1 MFKTIM
7 NTMTILKTDL
17 SLFENIAGWDF
28 EENFVTVSSE
38 FGNINIHY
46 VDENS
51 ESNDVVLLMHG
62 NPTWGYLYRNMINPL
77 KESGYRVIVPDLPGF
92 GKSDK
97 FSVRYNYTYEG
108 FVDWMSQFVESL
120 DLKNI
125 TLFCQDWGGLIGL
138 RLAAKYDDRFQKII
152 TANTGLPTGKAPLSD
167 GFAVFREFLQ
177 IKPDLHVAGQVRNG
191 TTKGINDDALAAYNA
206 PFPDDDH
213 KQGVRQF
220 PNLVPST
227 PRTPSAE
234 PNKEAWNILR
244 TWEKPFLCAFS
255 DKDPIFSGVE
265 NSFYK
270 LVPGCKDMPHVTIE
284 NAGHF
289 LQEDQ
294 PEACVNAI
302 LSIKDL

>member
-1 MFKTIM
+1 MS
-7 NTMTILKTDL
+7 ILKTNL
-17 SLFENIAGWDF
+17 TLFENLSDW
-28 EENFVTVSSE
+28 EYKENFTTVTSE
-38 FGNINIHY
+38 FGELDIHF

-51 ESNDVVLLMHG
+51 TSDECVLLLHG
-62 NPTWGYLYRNMINPL
+62 NPTWGYLYRNMIDPL
-77 KESGYRVIVPDLPGF
+77 KDNGYRVVVPDLPGF

-97 FSVRYNYTYEG
+97 FSVRYNYSYEG
-108 FVDWMSQFVESL
+108 FVDWMSQFIENT

-138 RLAAKYDDRFQKII
+138 RLAAKYGDRFEKIVA
-152 TANTGLPTGKAPLSD
+152 ANTGLPTGKAPLSE

-191 TTKGINDDALAAYNA
+191 TTKGIDDNALVAYNA

-220 PNLVPST
+220 PNLVPGT

-234 PNKEAWNILR
+234 PNKEAWKILR
-244 TWEKPFLCAFS
+244 EWEKPFLCAFS

-270 LVPGCKDMPHVTIE
+270 LIPGCKDMPHVTIE

-294 PEACVNAI
+294 PNACVEAI
-302 LSIKDL
+302 LSIKDI

>member
-1 MFKTIM
+1 MS
-7 NTMTILKTDL
+7 ILKTDL
-17 SLFENIAGWDF
+17 TLFENLSDWKYK
-28 EENFVTVSSE
+28 ENFTTVMSE
-38 FGNINIHY
+38 FGELDIHF

-51 ESNDVVLLMHG
+51 TSDECVLLLHG
-62 NPTWGYLYRNMINPL
+62 NPTWGYLYRNMIDPL
-77 KESGYRVIVPDLPGF
+77 IENGYRVVVPDLPGF

-97 FSVRYNYTYEG
+97 FSVRYNYSYEG
-108 FVDWMSQFVESL
+108 FVDWMSQFIENT

-138 RLAAKYDDRFQKII
+138 RLAAKYGDRFEKIVA
-152 TANTGLPTGKAPLSD
+152 ANTGLPTGKAPLSE

-191 TTKGINDDALAAYNA
+191 TTKGIDDNALVAYNA
-206 PFPDDDH
+206 PFPDDEH

-220 PNLVPST
+220 PNLVPGT

-234 PNKEAWNILR
+234 PNKEAWKILR
-244 TWEKPFLCAFS
+244 EWNKPFLCAFS
-255 DKDPIFSGVE
+255 DKDPIFAGVE

-270 LVPGCKDMPHVTIE
+270 LIPGCKDMPHVTIE
-284 NAGHF
+284 DAGHF

-294 PEACVNAI
+294 PKACVDAI
-302 LSIKDL
+302 LSIKDI

>member
-1 MFKTIM
+1 MS
-7 NTMTILKTDL
+7 ILKTDL
-17 SLFENIAGWDF
+17 TLFENLNDWKF
-28 EENFVTVSSE
+28 KENFTTVTSE
-38 FGNINIHY
+38 FGELDIHF

-51 ESNDVVLLMHG
+51 TNDECVLLLHG
-62 NPTWGYLYRNMINPL
+62 NPTWGYLYRNMIDPL
-77 KESGYRVIVPDLPGF
+77 KENGYRVVVPDLPGF

-97 FSVRYNYTYEG
+97 FSVRYNYSYEG
-108 FVDWMSQFVESL
+108 FVDWMSQFIENT

-138 RLAAKYDDRFQKII
+138 RLAAKYGDRFEKIVA
-152 TANTGLPTGKAPLSD
+152 ANTGLPTGKAPLSE

-177 IKPDLHVAGQVRNG
+177 IKPDLHVGGQVRNG
-191 TTKGINDDALAAYNA
+191 TTKGIDENALAAYNA

-220 PNLVPST
+220 PNLVPGT

-234 PNKEAWNILR
+234 PNKEAWKILR
-244 TWEKPFLCAFS
+244 EWKKPFLCAFS

-270 LVPGCKDMPHVTIE
+270 LIPGCKDMPHVTIE
-284 NAGHF
+284 DAGHF

-294 PEACVNAI
+294 PEACVDAI
-302 LSIKDL
+302 LSIKNI

>member
-1 MFKTIM
+1 MSV
-7 NTMTILKTDL
+7 LKTDL
-17 SLFENIAGWDF
+17 TLFENLSDW
-28 EENFVTVSSE
+28 EYKENFTTVTSE
-38 FGNINIHY
+38 FGELDIHF

-51 ESNDVVLLMHG
+51 TSDECVLLLHG
-62 NPTWGYLYRNMINPL
+62 NPTWGYLYRNMIDPL
-77 KESGYRVIVPDLPGF
+77 KENGYRVVVPDLPGF

-97 FSVRYNYTYEG
+97 FSVRYNYSYEG
-108 FVDWMSQFVESL
+108 FVDWMSQFIENT

-138 RLAAKYDDRFQKII
+138 RLAAKYSDRFEKIVA
-152 TANTGLPTGKAPLSD
+152 ANTGLPTGKAPLSE

-191 TTKGINDDALAAYNA
+191 TTKGIDENALAAYNA

-220 PNLVPST
+220 PNLVPGT

-234 PNKEAWNILR
+234 PNKEAWKILR
-244 TWEKPFLCAFS
+244 EWEKPFLCAFS

-270 LVPGCKDMPHVTIE
+270 LIPGCKDMPHVTIE

-294 PEACVNAI
+294 PKACVEAI
-302 LSIKDL
+302 LSIKDI

>member
-1 MFKTIM
+1 MSV
-7 NTMTILKTDL
+7 LKTDL
-17 SLFENIAGWDF
+17 TLFENLSDW
-28 EENFVTVSSE
+28 EYKENFTTVTSE
-38 FGNINIHY
+38 FGELDIHF

-51 ESNDVVLLMHG
+51 TSDECALILHG
-62 NPTWGYLYRNMINPL
+62 NPTWGYLYRNMIDPL
-77 KESGYRVIVPDLPGF
+77 KENGYRVVVPDLPGF

-97 FSVRYNYTYEG
+97 FSVRYNYSYEG
-108 FVDWMSQFVESL
+108 FVDWMSQFIENT

-125 TLFCQDWGGLIGL
+125 TLFCQDWRGLIGL
-138 RLAAKYDDRFQKII
+138 RLAAKYGDRFEKIVA
-152 TANTGLPTGKAPLSD
+152 ANTGLPTGKAPLSE

-177 IKPDLHVAGQVRNG
+177 IKPDLHVGGQVRNG
-191 TTKGINDDALAAYNA
+191 TTKGIDENALAAYNA

-220 PNLVPST
+220 PNLVPGT

-234 PNKEAWNILR
+234 PNKEAWKILR
-244 TWEKPFLCAFS
+244 EWKKPFLCAFS

-270 LVPGCKDMPHVTIE
+270 LIPGCKDMPHVTIE

-294 PEACVNAI
+294 PEACVDAI
-302 LSIKDL
+302 LSIKNI

>member
-1 MFKTIM
+1 MS
-7 NTMTILKTDL
+7 ILKTDL
-17 SLFENIAGWDF
+17 TLFENLSDWKF
-28 EENFVTVSSE
+28 KENFTTVTSE
-38 FGNINIHY
+38 FGELDIHF

-51 ESNDVVLLMHG
+51 TSDECVLLLHG
-62 NPTWGYLYRNMINPL
+62 NPTWGYLYRNMIDPL
-77 KESGYRVIVPDLPGF
+77 KENGYRVVVPDLPGF

-97 FSVRYNYTYEG
+97 FSVRYNYSYEG
-108 FVDWMSQFVESL
+108 FVDWMSQFIENT

-138 RLAAKYDDRFQKII
+138 RLAAKYGDRFEKIVA
-152 TANTGLPTGKAPLSD
+152 ANTGLPTGKAPLSE

-177 IKPDLHVAGQVRNG
+177 IKPDLHVGGQVRNG
-191 TTKGINDDALAAYNA
+191 TTKGIDENALAAYNA

-220 PNLVPST
+220 PNLVPGT

-234 PNKEAWNILR
+234 PNKEAWKILR
-244 TWEKPFLCAFS
+244 EWKKPFLCAFS

-270 LVPGCKDMPHVTIE
+270 LIPGCKDMPHVTIE

-294 PEACVNAI
+294 PEACVDAI
-302 LSIKDL
+302 LSIKDI

>member
-1 MFKTIM
+1 MSV
-7 NTMTILKTDL
+7 LKTDL
-17 SLFENIAGWDF
+17 TLFENLSDW
-28 EENFVTVSSE
+28 EYKENFTTVTSE
-38 FGNINIHY
+38 FGELDIHF

-51 ESNDVVLLMHG
+51 TSDECVLLLHG
-62 NPTWGYLYRNMINPL
+62 NPTWGYLYRNMIDPL
-77 KESGYRVIVPDLPGF
+77 KDNGYRVVVPDLPGF

-97 FSVRYNYTYEG
+97 FSVRYNYSYEG
-108 FVDWMSQFVESL
+108 FVDWMSQFIENT

-138 RLAAKYDDRFQKII
+138 RLAAKYGDRFEKIVA
-152 TANTGLPTGKAPLSD
+152 ANTGLPTGKAPLSE

-177 IKPDLHVAGQVRNG
+177 IKPDLHVGGQVRNG
-191 TTKGINDDALAAYNA
+191 TTKGIDENALAAYNA

-220 PNLVPST
+220 PNLVPGT

-234 PNKEAWNILR
+234 PNKEAWKILR
-244 TWEKPFLCAFS
+244 EWKKPFLCAFS

-270 LVPGCKDMPHVTIE
+270 LIPGCKDMPHVTIQ

-294 PEACVNAI
+294 PNACVEAI
-302 LSIKDL
+302 LSIKDI

>member
-1 MFKTIM
+1 MS
-7 NTMTILKTDL
+7 ILKTDL
-17 SLFENIAGWDF
+17 TLFENLSDWKYK
-28 EENFVTVSSE
+28 ENFTTVMSE
-38 FGNINIHY
+38 FGELDIHF

-51 ESNDVVLLMHG
+51 TSDECVLLLHG
-62 NPTWGYLYRNMINPL
+62 NPTWGYLYRNMIDPL
-77 KESGYRVIVPDLPGF
+77 KENGYRVVVPDLPGF

-97 FSVRYNYTYEG
+97 FSVRYNYSYEG
-108 FVDWMSQFVESL
+108 FVDWMSQFIENT

-138 RLAAKYDDRFQKII
+138 RLAAKYGDRFEKIVA
-152 TANTGLPTGKAPLSD
+152 ANTGLPTGKAPLSE

-177 IKPDLHVAGQVRNG
+177 IKPDLHVGGQVRNG
-191 TTKGINDDALAAYNA
+191 TTKGIDENALAAYNA

-220 PNLVPST
+220 PNLVPGT

-234 PNKEAWNILR
+234 PNKEAWKILR
-244 TWEKPFLCAFS
+244 EWKKPFLCAFS

-270 LVPGCKDMPHVTIE
+270 LIPGCKDMPHVTIE

-294 PEACVNAI
+294 PEACVDAI
-302 LSIKDL
+302 LSIKDI

>member
-1 MFKTIM
+1 MS
-7 NTMTILKTDL
+7 ILKTDL
-17 SLFENIAGWDF
+17 TLFENLSDWKF
-28 EENFVTVSSE
+28 KENFTTVTSE
-38 FGNINIHY
+38 FGELNIHF

-51 ESNDVVLLMHG
+51 TSDECVLLLHG
-62 NPTWGYLYRNMINPL
+62 NPTWGYLYRNMIDPL
-77 KESGYRVIVPDLPGF
+77 KENGYRVVVPDLPGF

-97 FSVRYNYTYEG
+97 FSVRYNYSYEG
-108 FVDWMSQFVESL
+108 FVDWMSQFIENTG
-120 DLKNI
+120 LKNI

-138 RLAAKYDDRFQKII
+138 RLAAKYGDRFEKIVA
-152 TANTGLPTGKAPLSD
+152 ANTGLPTGKAPLSE

-177 IKPDLHVAGQVRNG
+177 IKPDLHVGGQVRNG
-191 TTKGINDDALAAYNA
+191 TTKGIDENALAAYNA

-220 PNLVPST
+220 PNLVPGT

-234 PNKEAWNILR
+234 PNKEAWKILR
-244 TWEKPFLCAFS
+244 EWKKPFLCAFS

-270 LVPGCKDMPHVTIE
+270 LIPGCKDMPHVTIE

-294 PEACVNAI
+294 PNACVEAI
-302 LSIKDL
+302 LSIKDI

>member
-1 MFKTIM
+1 MS
-7 NTMTILKTDL
+7 ILKTDL
-17 SLFENIAGWDF
+17 TLFENLSDWKYK
-28 EENFVTVSSE
+28 ENFTTVTSE
-38 FGNINIHY
+38 FGELDIHF

-51 ESNDVVLLMHG
+51 TSDECVLLLHG
-62 NPTWGYLYRNMINPL
+62 NPTWGYLYRNMIDPL
-77 KESGYRVIVPDLPGF
+77 KENGYRVVVPDLPGF

-97 FSVRYNYTYEG
+97 FSVRYNYSYEG
-108 FVDWMSQFVESL
+108 FVDWMSQFIENT

-138 RLAAKYDDRFQKII
+138 RLAAKYGDRFEKIVA
-152 TANTGLPTGKAPLSD
+152 ANTGLPTGKAPLSE

-177 IKPDLHVAGQVRNG
+177 IKPDLHVGGQVRNG
-191 TTKGINDDALAAYNA
+191 TTKGIDENALAAYNA

-220 PNLVPST
+220 PNLVPGT

-234 PNKEAWNILR
+234 PNKEAWKILR
-244 TWEKPFLCAFS
+244 EWKKPFLCAFS

-270 LVPGCKDMPHVTIE
+270 LIPGCKDMPHVTIE
-284 NAGHF
+284 DAGHF

-294 PEACVNAI
+294 PEACVDAI
-302 LSIKDL
+302 LSIKNI

>member
-1 MFKTIM
+1 MS
-7 NTMTILKTDL
+7 ILKTDL
-17 SLFENIAGWDF
+17 TLFENLSDWKF
-28 EENFVTVSSE
+28 KENFTTVTSE
-38 FGNINIHY
+38 FGELDIHF

-51 ESNDVVLLMHG
+51 TNDECVLLLHG
-62 NPTWGYLYRNMINPL
+62 NPTWGYLYRNMIDPL
-77 KESGYRVIVPDLPGF
+77 KDNGYRVVVPDLPGF

-97 FSVRYNYTYEG
+97 FSVRYNYSYEG
-108 FVDWMSQFVESL
+108 FVDWMSQFIENT

-138 RLAAKYDDRFQKII
+138 RLAAKYGDRFEKIVA
-152 TANTGLPTGKAPLSD
+152 ANTGLPTGKAPLSE

-177 IKPDLHVAGQVRNG
+177 IKPDLHVGGQVRNG
-191 TTKGINDDALAAYNA
+191 TTKGIDENALAAYNA

-220 PNLVPST
+220 PNLVPGT

-234 PNKEAWNILR
+234 PNKEAWKILR
-244 TWEKPFLCAFS
+244 EWKKPFLCAFS

-270 LVPGCKDMPHVTIE
+270 LIPGCKDMPHVTIE
-284 NAGHF
+284 DAGHF

-294 PEACVNAI
+294 PEACVDAI
-302 LSIKDL
+302 LSIKNI

>member
-1 MFKTIM
+1 MS
-7 NTMTILKTDL
+7 ILKTDL
-17 SLFENIAGWDF
+17 TLFENLSDWKF
-28 EENFVTVSSE
+28 KENFTTVTSE
-38 FGNINIHY
+38 FGELDIHF

-51 ESNDVVLLMHG
+51 TNDECVLLLHG
-62 NPTWGYLYRNMINPL
+62 NPTWGYLYRNMIDPL
-77 KESGYRVIVPDLPGF
+77 KDNGYRVVVPDLPGF

-97 FSVRYNYTYEG
+97 FSVRYNYSYEG
-108 FVDWMSQFVESL
+108 FVDWMSQFIENT

-138 RLAAKYDDRFQKII
+138 RLAAKYGDRFEKIVA
-152 TANTGLPTGKAPLSD
+152 ANTGLPTGKAPLSE

-191 TTKGINDDALAAYNA
+191 TTKGIDENALAAYNA

-220 PNLVPST
+220 PNLVPGT

-234 PNKEAWNILR
+234 PNKEAWKILR
-244 TWEKPFLCAFS
+244 EWEKPFLCAFS
-255 DKDPIFSGVE
+255 DQDPIFSGAE

-270 LVPGCKDMPHVTIE
+270 LIPGCKDMPHVTIE

-294 PEACVNAI
+294 PNACVEAI
-302 LSIKDL
+302 LSIKDI

>member
-1 MFKTIM
+1 MS
-7 NTMTILKTDL
+7 ILKTDL
-17 SLFENIAGWDF
+17 TLFENLSDWKYK
-28 EENFVTVSSE
+28 ENFTTVTSE
-38 FGNINIHY
+38 FGELDIHF

-51 ESNDVVLLMHG
+51 TSDECVLLLHG
-62 NPTWGYLYRNMINPL
+62 NPTWGYLYRNMIDPL
-77 KESGYRVIVPDLPGF
+77 KENGYRVVVPDLPGF

-97 FSVRYNYTYEG
+97 FSVRYNYSYEG
-108 FVDWMSQFVESL
+108 FVDWMSQFIENT

-138 RLAAKYDDRFQKII
+138 RLAAKYGERFEKIVA
-152 TANTGLPTGKAPLSD
+152 ANTGLPTGKAPLSE

-191 TTKGINDDALAAYNA
+191 TTKGIDENALAAYNA

-220 PNLVPST
+220 PNLVPGT

-234 PNKEAWNILR
+234 PNKEAWKILR
-244 TWEKPFLCAFS
+244 EWKKPFLCAFS

-270 LVPGCKDMPHVTIE
+270 LIPGCKDMPHVTIE

-294 PEACVNAI
+294 PNACVEAI
-302 LSIKDL
+302 LSIKDI

>member
-1 MFKTIM
+1 MSV
-7 NTMTILKTDL
+7 LKTDL
-17 SLFENIAGWDF
+17 TLFENLSDW
-28 EENFVTVSSE
+28 EYKENFTTVTSE
-38 FGNINIHY
+38 FGELDIHF

-51 ESNDVVLLMHG
+51 TSDECVLLLHG
-62 NPTWGYLYRNMINPL
+62 NPTWGYLYRNMIDPL
-77 KESGYRVIVPDLPGF
+77 KENGYRVVVPDLPGF

-97 FSVRYNYTYEG
+97 FSVRYNYSYEG
-108 FVDWMSQFVESL
+108 FVDWMSQFIENT

-138 RLAAKYDDRFQKII
+138 RLAAKYDDRFEKIVA
-152 TANTGLPTGKAPLSD
+152 ANTGLPTGKAPLSE

-177 IKPDLHVAGQVRNG
+177 IKSDLHVAGQVRNG
-191 TTKGINDDALAAYNA
+191 TTKGINENALAAYNA

-220 PNLVPST
+220 PNLVPGT

-234 PNKEAWNILR
+234 PNKEAWKILR
-244 TWEKPFLCAFS
+244 EWKKPFLCAFS

-265 NSFYK
+265 NSFYR
-270 LVPGCKDMPHVTIE
+270 LIPGCKDMPHVTIE

-294 PEACVNAI
+294 PEACVDAI
-302 LSIKDL
+302 LSIKDI

>member
-1 MFKTIM
+1 MS
-7 NTMTILKTDL
+7 ILKTDL
-17 SLFENIAGWDF
+17 TLFENLSDWKF
-28 EENFVTVSSE
+28 KENFTTVTSE
-38 FGNINIHY
+38 FGELDIHF

-51 ESNDVVLLMHG
+51 TNDECVLLLHG
-62 NPTWGYLYRNMINPL
+62 NPTWGYLYRNMIDPL
-77 KESGYRVIVPDLPGF
+77 KENGYRVVVPDLPGF

-97 FSVRYNYTYEG
+97 FSVRYNYSYEG
-108 FVDWMSQFVESL
+108 FVDWMSQFIENT

-138 RLAAKYDDRFQKII
+138 RLAAKYGDRFEKIVA
-152 TANTGLPTGKAPLSD
+152 ANTGLPTGKAPLSE

-177 IKPDLHVAGQVRNG
+177 IKPDLHVGGQVRNG
-191 TTKGINDDALAAYNA
+191 TTKGINENALAAYNA

-220 PNLVPST
+220 PNLVPGT

-234 PNKEAWNILR
+234 PNKEAWKILR
-244 TWEKPFLCAFS
+244 EWKKPFLCAFS

-270 LVPGCKDMPHVTIE
+270 LIPGCKDMPHVTIE

-294 PEACVNAI
+294 PEACVDAI
-302 LSIKDL
+302 LSIKNI

>member
-1 MFKTIM
+1 MS
-7 NTMTILKTDL
+7 ILKTDL
-17 SLFENIAGWDF
+17 TLFENLSDWKF
-28 EENFVTVSSE
+28 KENFTTVTSE
-38 FGNINIHY
+38 FGELDIHF

-51 ESNDVVLLMHG
+51 TNDECVLLLHG
-62 NPTWGYLYRNMINPL
+62 NPTWGYLYRNMIDPL
-77 KESGYRVIVPDLPGF
+77 KDNGYRVVVPDLPGF

-97 FSVRYNYTYEG
+97 FSVRYNYSYEG
-108 FVDWMSQFVESL
+108 FVDWMSQFIENT

-138 RLAAKYDDRFQKII
+138 RLAAKYGDRFEKIVA
-152 TANTGLPTGKAPLSD
+152 ANTGLPTGKAPLSE

-191 TTKGINDDALAAYNA
+191 TTKGIDENALAAYNA

-220 PNLVPST
+220 PNLVPGT

-234 PNKEAWNILR
+234 PNKEAWKILR
-244 TWEKPFLCAFS
+244 EWEKPFLCAFS

-270 LVPGCKDMPHVTIE
+270 LIPGCKDMPHVTIE

-294 PEACVNAI
+294 PNACVEAI
-302 LSIKDL
+302 LSIKDI

>member
-1 MFKTIM
+1 
-7 NTMTILKTDL
+7 
-17 SLFENIAGWDF
+17 
-28 EENFVTVSSE
+28 
-38 FGNINIHY
+38 
-46 VDENS
+46 
-51 ESNDVVLLMHG
+51 MHG

-77 KESGYRVIVPDLPGF
+77 KDSGYRVIVPDLPGF

-108 FVDWMSQFVESL
+108 FVDWMSEFIESL

-138 RLAAKYDDRFQKII
+138 RLAAKYNDRFEKII
-152 TANTGLPTGKAPLSD
+152 AANTGLPTGKAPLSD

-191 TTKGINDDALAAYNA
+191 TTKGIDENALAAYNA
-206 PFPDDDH
+206 PFPSDDH

-220 PNLVPST
+220 PNLVPGT
-227 PRTPSAE
+227 LRTPSAE
-234 PNKEAWNILR
+234 PNKEAWKILR
-244 TWEKPFLCAFS
+244 EWNKPFLCAFS
-255 DKDPIFSGVE
+255 DKDPIFAGVE

-270 LVPGCKDMPHVTIE
+270 LVPGCEGMPHITIE
-284 NAGHF
+284 DAGHF

-294 PEACVNAI
+294 PDACVEAI
-302 LSIKDL
+302 LSIKDI

>member
-1 MFKTIM
+1 MS
-7 NTMTILKTDL
+7 ILKTDL
-17 SLFENIAGWDF
+17 TLFENLSDWKYK
-28 EENFVTVSSE
+28 ENFTTVTSE
-38 FGNINIHY
+38 FGELDIHF

-51 ESNDVVLLMHG
+51 TSDECVLLLHG
-62 NPTWGYLYRNMINPL
+62 NPTWGYLYRNMIDPL
-77 KESGYRVIVPDLPGF
+77 KENGYRVVVPDLPGF

-97 FSVRYNYTYEG
+97 FSVRYNYSYEG
-108 FVDWMSQFVESL
+108 FVDWMSQFIENT

-138 RLAAKYDDRFQKII
+138 RLAAKYSDRFEKIVA
-152 TANTGLPTGKAPLSD
+152 ANTGLPTGKAPLSE

-191 TTKGINDDALAAYNA
+191 TTKGIDENALAAYNA

-220 PNLVPST
+220 PNLVPGT

-234 PNKEAWNILR
+234 PNKEAWKILR
-244 TWEKPFLCAFS
+244 EWEKPFLCAFS

-270 LVPGCKDMPHVTIE
+270 LIPGCKDMPHVTIE

-294 PEACVNAI
+294 PNACVEAI
-302 LSIKDL
+302 LSIKDI

>member
-1 MFKTIM
+1 MS
-7 NTMTILKTDL
+7 ILKTDL
-17 SLFENIAGWDF
+17 TLFENLSDWKYK
-28 EENFVTVSSE
+28 ENFTTVTSE
-38 FGNINIHY
+38 FGELDIHF

-51 ESNDVVLLMHG
+51 TSDECVLLLHG
-62 NPTWGYLYRNMINPL
+62 NPTWGYLYRNMIDPL
-77 KESGYRVIVPDLPGF
+77 KENGYRVVVPDLPGF

-97 FSVRYNYTYEG
+97 FSVRYNYSYEG
-108 FVDWMSQFVESL
+108 FVDWMSQFIENT

-138 RLAAKYDDRFQKII
+138 RLAAKYSDRFEKIVA
-152 TANTGLPTGKAPLSD
+152 ANTGLPTGKAPLSE

-191 TTKGINDDALAAYNA
+191 TTKGIDENALAAYNA

-220 PNLVPST
+220 PNLVPGT

-234 PNKEAWNILR
+234 PNKEAWKILR
-244 TWEKPFLCAFS
+244 EWKKPFLCAFS

-270 LVPGCKDMPHVTIE
+270 LIPGCKDMPHVTIE
-284 NAGHF
+284 DAGHF

-294 PEACVNAI
+294 PEACVDAI
-302 LSIKDL
+302 LSIQDI

>member
-1 MFKTIM
+1 MS
-7 NTMTILKTDL
+7 ILKTNL
-17 SLFENIAGWDF
+17 TLFENLSDWKYK
-28 EENFVTVSSE
+28 ENFTTVTSE
-38 FGNINIHY
+38 FGELDIHF

-51 ESNDVVLLMHG
+51 TSDECVLLLHG
-62 NPTWGYLYRNMINPL
+62 NPTWGYLYRNMIDPL
-77 KESGYRVIVPDLPGF
+77 KENGYRVVVPDLPGF

-97 FSVRYNYTYEG
+97 FSVRYNYSYEG
-108 FVDWMSQFVESL
+108 FVDWMSQFIENT

-138 RLAAKYDDRFQKII
+138 RLAAKYSDRFEKIVA
-152 TANTGLPTGKAPLSD
+152 ANTGLPTGKAPLSE

-191 TTKGINDDALAAYNA
+191 TTKGIDENALAAYNA

-220 PNLVPST
+220 PNLVPGT

-234 PNKEAWNILR
+234 PNKEAWKILR
-244 TWEKPFLCAFS
+244 EWEKPFLCAFS

-270 LVPGCKDMPHVTIE
+270 LIPGCKDMPHVTIE

-294 PEACVNAI
+294 PNACVEAI
-302 LSIKDL
+302 LSIKDI

>member
-1 MFKTIM
+1 MSV
-7 NTMTILKTDL
+7 LKTDL
-17 SLFENIAGWDF
+17 TLFENLSDWKYK
-28 EENFVTVSSE
+28 ENFTTVTSE
-38 FGNINIHY
+38 FGELDIHF

-51 ESNDVVLLMHG
+51 TSDECVLLLHG
-62 NPTWGYLYRNMINPL
+62 NPTWGYLYRNMIDPL
-77 KESGYRVIVPDLPGF
+77 KENGYRVVVPDLPGF

-97 FSVRYNYTYEG
+97 FSVRYNYSYEG
-108 FVDWMSQFVESL
+108 FVDWMSQFIENT

-138 RLAAKYDDRFQKII
+138 RLAAKYGDRFEKIVA
-152 TANTGLPTGKAPLSD
+152 ANTGLPTGKAPLSE

-177 IKPDLHVAGQVRNG
+177 IKSDLHVAGQVRNG
-191 TTKGINDDALAAYNA
+191 TTKGINENALAAYNA

-220 PNLVPST
+220 PNLVPGT

-234 PNKEAWNILR
+234 PNKEAWKILR
-244 TWEKPFLCAFS
+244 EWKKPFLCAFS

-270 LVPGCKDMPHVTIE
+270 LIPGCKDMPHVTIE

-294 PEACVNAI
+294 PEACVDAI
-302 LSIKDL
+302 LSIKDI

>member
-1 MFKTIM
+1 MS
-7 NTMTILKTDL
+7 ILKTDL
-17 SLFENIAGWDF
+17 TLFENLNDWKF
-28 EENFVTVSSE
+28 KENFTTVTSE
-38 FGNINIHY
+38 FGELDIHF

-51 ESNDVVLLMHG
+51 TNDECVLLLHG
-62 NPTWGYLYRNMINPL
+62 NPTWGYLYRNMIDPL
-77 KESGYRVIVPDLPGF
+77 KDNGYRVVVPDLPGF

-97 FSVRYNYTYEG
+97 FSVRYNYSYEG
-108 FVDWMSQFVESL
+108 FVDWMSQFIENT

-138 RLAAKYDDRFQKII
+138 RLAAKYGDRFEKIVA
-152 TANTGLPTGKAPLSD
+152 ANTGLPTGKAPLSE

-191 TTKGINDDALAAYNA
+191 TTKGIDENALAAYNA
-206 PFPDDDH
+206 PFPDEDH

-220 PNLVPST
+220 PNLVPGT

-234 PNKEAWNILR
+234 PNKEAWKILR
-244 TWEKPFLCAFS
+244 EWEKPFLCAFS

-270 LVPGCKDMPHVTIE
+270 LIPGCKDMPHVTIE

-294 PEACVNAI
+294 PNACVEAI
-302 LSIKDL
+302 LSIKDI

>member
-1 MFKTIM
+1 MS
-7 NTMTILKTDL
+7 ILKTDFT
-17 SLFENIAGWDF
+17 LFENLSDWKF
-28 EENFVTVSSE
+28 KENFTTITSD
-38 FGNINIHY
+38 FGELDIHF

-51 ESNDVVLLMHG
+51 TSDNCVLLLHG
-62 NPTWGYLYRNMINPL
+62 NPTWGYLYRNMIDPL
-77 KESGYRVIVPDLPGF
+77 KENGYRVVVPDLPGF

-97 FSVRYNYTYEG
+97 FSVRYNYSYEG
-108 FVDWMSQFVESL
+108 FVDWMSQFIENT

-138 RLAAKYDDRFQKII
+138 RLAAKYGDRFEKIV
-152 TANTGLPTGKAPLSD
+152 ASNTGLPTGKAPLSE

-191 TTKGINDDALAAYNA
+191 TTKGIDDNALAAYNA
-206 PFPDDDH
+206 PFPDEDH

-220 PNLVPST
+220 PNLVPGT

-234 PNKEAWNILR
+234 PNREAWKILSQ
-244 TWEKPFLCAFS
+244 WNKPFLCAFS
-255 DKDPIFSGVE
+255 DKDPIFFGVE

-270 LVPGCKDMPHVTIE
+270 LVPGCKGMPHVTIKD
-284 NAGHF
+284 AGHF

-294 PEACVNAI
+294 PDACVEAI
-302 LSIKDL
+302 LSIKDI

>member
-1 MFKTIM
+1 MS
-7 NTMTILKTDL
+7 ILKTDL
-17 SLFENIAGWDF
+17 TLFENLSDWKYK
-28 EENFVTVSSE
+28 ENFTTVMSE
-38 FGNINIHY
+38 FGELDIHF

-51 ESNDVVLLMHG
+51 TSDECALLLHG
-62 NPTWGYLYRNMINPL
+62 NPTWGYLYRNMIDPL
-77 KESGYRVIVPDLPGF
+77 KENGYRVVVPDLPGF

-97 FSVRYNYTYEG
+97 FSVRYNYSYEG
-108 FVDWMSQFVESL
+108 FVDWMSQFIENT

-138 RLAAKYDDRFQKII
+138 RLAAKYGDRFEKIVA
-152 TANTGLPTGKAPLSD
+152 ANTGLPTGKAPLSE

-191 TTKGINDDALAAYNA
+191 TTKGIDDNALVAYNA
-206 PFPDDDH
+206 PFPDDEH

-220 PNLVPST
+220 PNLVPGT

-234 PNKEAWNILR
+234 PNKEAWKILR
-244 TWEKPFLCAFS
+244 EWKKPFLCAFS

-270 LVPGCKDMPHVTIE
+270 LIPGCKDMPHVTIE
-284 NAGHF
+284 DAGHF

-294 PEACVNAI
+294 PKACVDAI
-302 LSIKDL
+302 LSIIDI

>member
-1 MFKTIM
+1 MSV
-7 NTMTILKTDL
+7 LKTDL
-17 SLFENIAGWDF
+17 TLFENLSEW
-28 EENFVTVSSE
+28 EYKENFTTVTSE
-38 FGNINIHY
+38 FGELDIHF

-51 ESNDVVLLMHG
+51 TSDECVLLLHG
-62 NPTWGYLYRNMINPL
+62 NPTWGYLYRNMIDPL
-77 KESGYRVIVPDLPGF
+77 KENGYRVVVPDLPGF

-97 FSVRYNYTYEG
+97 FSVRYNYSYEG
-108 FVDWMSQFVESL
+108 FVDWMSQFIENT

-138 RLAAKYDDRFQKII
+138 RLAAKYGDRFEKIVA
-152 TANTGLPTGKAPLSD
+152 ANTGLPTGKAPLSE

-177 IKPDLHVAGQVRNG
+177 IKPDLHVGGQVRNG
-191 TTKGINDDALAAYNA
+191 TTKGIDENALAAYNA

-220 PNLVPST
+220 PNLVPGT

-234 PNKEAWNILR
+234 PNKEAWKILR
-244 TWEKPFLCAFS
+244 EWKKPFLCAFS

-270 LVPGCKDMPHVTIE
+270 LIPGCKDMPHVTIQ

-294 PEACVNAI
+294 PNACVEAI
-302 LSIKDL
+302 LSIKDI

>member
-1 MFKTIM
+1 MS
-7 NTMTILKTDL
+7 ILKTDL
-17 SLFENIAGWDF
+17 TLFENISDWKYK
-28 EENFVTVSSE
+28 ENFTTVMSE
-38 FGNINIHY
+38 FGKLDIHF

-51 ESNDVVLLMHG
+51 TSDECVLLLHG
-62 NPTWGYLYRNMINPL
+62 NPTWGYLYRNMIDPL
-77 KESGYRVIVPDLPGF
+77 KENGYRVVVPDLPGF

-97 FSVRYNYTYEG
+97 FSVRYNYSYEG
-108 FVDWMSQFVESL
+108 FVDWMSQFIENT

-138 RLAAKYDDRFQKII
+138 RLAAKYGERFEKIVA
-152 TANTGLPTGKAPLSD
+152 ANTGLPTGKAPLSE

-191 TTKGINDDALAAYNA
+191 TTKGLDDNALVAYNA

-220 PNLVPST
+220 PNLVPGT

-234 PNKEAWNILR
+234 PNKEAWKILR
-244 TWEKPFLCAFS
+244 EWNKPFLCAFS

-270 LVPGCKDMPHVTIE
+270 LIPGCKDMPHVTIE
-284 NAGHF
+284 DAGHF

-294 PEACVNAI
+294 PKACVDAI
-302 LSIKDL
+302 LSIKDI

>member
-1 MFKTIM
+1 MS
-7 NTMTILKTDL
+7 ILKTDL
-17 SLFENIAGWDF
+17 TLFENLSDWKF
-28 EENFVTVSSE
+28 KENFTTVTSE
-38 FGNINIHY
+38 FGELDIHF

-51 ESNDVVLLMHG
+51 TSDECVLLLHG
-62 NPTWGYLYRNMINPL
+62 NPTWGYLYRNMIDPL
-77 KESGYRVIVPDLPGF
+77 KENGYRVVVPDLPGF

-97 FSVRYNYTYEG
+97 FSVRYNYSYEG
-108 FVDWMSQFVESL
+108 FVDWMSQFIENT

-138 RLAAKYDDRFQKII
+138 RLAAKYGDRFEKIVA
-152 TANTGLPTGKAPLSD
+152 ANTGLPTGKAPLSE

-177 IKPDLHVAGQVRNG
+177 IKPELHVGGQVRNG
-191 TTKGINDDALAAYNA
+191 TTKGIDENALAAYNA

-220 PNLVPST
+220 PNLVPGT

-234 PNKEAWNILR
+234 PNKEAWKILR
-244 TWEKPFLCAFS
+244 EWKKPFLCAFS

-270 LVPGCKDMPHVTIE
+270 LIPGCKDMPHVTIE

-294 PEACVNAI
+294 PNACVEAI
-302 LSIKDL
+302 LSIKDI

>member
-1 MFKTIM
+1 MS
-7 NTMTILKTDL
+7 ILKTNL
-17 SLFENIAGWDF
+17 TLFENLSDWKYK
-28 EENFVTVSSE
+28 ENFTTVMSE
-38 FGNINIHY
+38 FGELDIHF

-51 ESNDVVLLMHG
+51 TSDECVLLLHG
-62 NPTWGYLYRNMINPL
+62 NPTWGYLYRNMIDPL
-77 KESGYRVIVPDLPGF
+77 KENGYRVVVPDLPGF

-97 FSVRYNYTYEG
+97 FSVRYNYSYEG
-108 FVDWMSQFVESL
+108 FVDWMSQFIENT

-138 RLAAKYDDRFQKII
+138 RLAAKYSDRFEKIVA
-152 TANTGLPTGKAPLSD
+152 ANTGLPTGKAPLSE

-177 IKPDLHVAGQVRNG
+177 IKPDLHVGGQVRNG
-191 TTKGINDDALAAYNA
+191 TTKGIDENALAAYNA

-220 PNLVPST
+220 PNLVPGT

-234 PNKEAWNILR
+234 PNKEAWKILR
-244 TWEKPFLCAFS
+244 EWKKPFLCAFS

-270 LVPGCKDMPHVTIE
+270 LIPGCKDMPHVTIE
-284 NAGHF
+284 DAGHF

-294 PEACVNAI
+294 PEACVDAI
-302 LSIKDL
+302 LSIKDI

>member
-1 MFKTIM
+1 MS
-7 NTMTILKTDL
+7 ILKTDL
-17 SLFENIAGWDF
+17 TLFENLSDWKYK
-28 EENFVTVSSE
+28 ENFTTVISE
-38 FGNINIHY
+38 FGELDIHF

-51 ESNDVVLLMHG
+51 TSDECVLLLHG
-62 NPTWGYLYRNMINPL
+62 NPTWGYLYRNMIDPL
-77 KESGYRVIVPDLPGF
+77 KENGYRVVVPDLPGF

-97 FSVRYNYTYEG
+97 FSVRYNYSYEG
-108 FVDWMSQFVESL
+108 FVDWMSQFIENT

-138 RLAAKYDDRFQKII
+138 RLAAKYGDRFEKIVA
-152 TANTGLPTGKAPLSD
+152 ANTGLPTGKAPLSE

-177 IKPDLHVAGQVRNG
+177 IKPDLHVGGQVRNG
-191 TTKGINDDALAAYNA
+191 TTKGIDENALAAYNA

-220 PNLVPST
+220 PNLVPGT

-234 PNKEAWNILR
+234 PNKEAWKILR
-244 TWEKPFLCAFS
+244 EWKKPFLCAFS

-270 LVPGCKDMPHVTIE
+270 LIPGCKDMPHVTIQ

-294 PEACVNAI
+294 PNACVEAI
-302 LSIKDL
+302 LSIKDI

>member
-1 MFKTIM
+1 MS
-7 NTMTILKTDL
+7 ILKTDL
-17 SLFENIAGWDF
+17 TLFENLSDW
-28 EENFVTVSSE
+28 EYKENFTTVTSE
-38 FGNINIHY
+38 FGELDIHF

-51 ESNDVVLLMHG
+51 TSDECVLLLHG
-62 NPTWGYLYRNMINPL
+62 NPTWGYLYRNMIDPL
-77 KESGYRVIVPDLPGF
+77 KENGYRVVVPDLPGF

-97 FSVRYNYTYEG
+97 FSVRYNYSYEG
-108 FVDWMSQFVESL
+108 FVDWMSQFIENT

-138 RLAAKYDDRFQKII
+138 RLAAKYDDRFEKIVA
-152 TANTGLPTGKAPLSD
+152 ANTGLPTGKAPLSE

-177 IKPDLHVAGQVRNG
+177 IKSDLHVAGQVRNG
-191 TTKGINDDALAAYNA
+191 TTKGINENALAAYNA

-220 PNLVPST
+220 PNLVPGT

-234 PNKEAWNILR
+234 PNKEAWKILR
-244 TWEKPFLCAFS
+244 EWKKPFLCAFS

-270 LVPGCKDMPHVTIE
+270 LIPGCKDMPHVTIE
-284 NAGHF
+284 DAGHF

-294 PEACVNAI
+294 PEACVDAI
-302 LSIKDL
+302 LSIKNI

>member
-1 MFKTIM
+1 MS
-7 NTMTILKTDL
+7 ILKTDL
-17 SLFENIAGWDF
+17 TLFENLSDWKF
-28 EENFVTVSSE
+28 KENFTTVTSE
-38 FGNINIHY
+38 FGELDIHF

-51 ESNDVVLLMHG
+51 TNDECVLLLHG
-62 NPTWGYLYRNMINPL
+62 NPTWGYLYRNMIDPL
-77 KESGYRVIVPDLPGF
+77 KDNGYRVVVPDLPGF

-97 FSVRYNYTYEG
+97 FSVRYNYSYEG
-108 FVDWMSQFVESL
+108 FVDWMSQFIENT

-138 RLAAKYDDRFQKII
+138 RLAAKYDDRFEKIVA
-152 TANTGLPTGKAPLSD
+152 ANTGLPTGKAPLSE

-177 IKPDLHVAGQVRNG
+177 IKSDLHVAGQVRNG
-191 TTKGINDDALAAYNA
+191 TTKGTNENALAAYNA

-220 PNLVPST
+220 PNLVPGT

-234 PNKEAWNILR
+234 PNKEAWKILR
-244 TWEKPFLCAFS
+244 EWKKPFLCAFS

-270 LVPGCKDMPHVTIE
+270 LIPGCKDMPHVTIE
-284 NAGHF
+284 DAGHF

-294 PEACVNAI
+294 PEACVDAI
-302 LSIKDL
+302 LSIKNI

>member
-1 MFKTIM
+1 MS
-7 NTMTILKTDL
+7 ILKTDL
-17 SLFENIAGWDF
+17 TLFENLSDWKF
-28 EENFVTVSSE
+28 KENFTTVTSE
-38 FGNINIHY
+38 FGELDIHF

-51 ESNDVVLLMHG
+51 TSDECVLLLHG
-62 NPTWGYLYRNMINPL
+62 NPTCGYLYRNMIDPL
-77 KESGYRVIVPDLPGF
+77 KENGYRVVVPDLPGF

-97 FSVRYNYTYEG
+97 FSVRYNYSYEG
-108 FVDWMSQFVESL
+108 FVDWMSQFIENT

-138 RLAAKYDDRFQKII
+138 RLAAKYGDRFEKIVA
-152 TANTGLPTGKAPLSD
+152 ANTGLPTGKAPLSE

-177 IKPDLHVAGQVRNG
+177 IKPDLHVGGQVRNG
-191 TTKGINDDALAAYNA
+191 TTKGIDENALAAYNA

-220 PNLVPST
+220 PNLVPGT

-234 PNKEAWNILR
+234 PNKEAWKILR
-244 TWEKPFLCAFS
+244 EWKKPFLCAFS

-270 LVPGCKDMPHVTIE
+270 LIPGCKDMPHVTIQ

-294 PEACVNAI
+294 PNACVEAI
-302 LSIKDL
+302 LSIKDI

>member
-1 MFKTIM
+1 MS
-7 NTMTILKTDL
+7 ILKTDL
-17 SLFENIAGWDF
+17 TLFENLSDWKYK
-28 EENFVTVSSE
+28 ENFTTVMSK
-38 FGNINIHY
+38 FGELDIHF

-51 ESNDVVLLMHG
+51 SSDECVLLLHG
-62 NPTWGYLYRNMINPL
+62 NPTWGYLYRNMIDPL
-77 KESGYRVIVPDLPGF
+77 KENGYRVVVPDLPGF

-97 FSVRYNYTYEG
+97 FSVRYNYSYEG
-108 FVDWMSQFVESL
+108 FVDWMSQFIENT

-138 RLAAKYDDRFQKII
+138 RLAAKYGDRFEKIVA
-152 TANTGLPTGKAPLSD
+152 ANTGLPTGKAPLSE

-191 TTKGINDDALAAYNA
+191 TTKGIDDNALVAYNA
-206 PFPDDDH
+206 PFPDDEH

-220 PNLVPST
+220 PNLVPGT

-234 PNKEAWNILR
+234 PNKEAWKILR
-244 TWEKPFLCAFS
+244 EWNKPFLCAFS

-270 LVPGCKDMPHVTIE
+270 LIPGCKDMPHVTIE
-284 NAGHF
+284 DAGHF

-294 PEACVNAI
+294 PKACVDAI
-302 LSIKDL
+302 LSIKDI

>member
-1 MFKTIM
+1 MSV
-7 NTMTILKTDL
+7 LKTDL
-17 SLFENIAGWDF
+17 TLFENLSDW
-28 EENFVTVSSE
+28 EYKENFTTVTSE
-38 FGNINIHY
+38 FGELDIHF

-51 ESNDVVLLMHG
+51 TNDECVLLLHG
-62 NPTWGYLYRNMINPL
+62 NPTWGYLYRNMIDPL
-77 KESGYRVIVPDLPGF
+77 KENGYRVVVPDLPGF

-97 FSVRYNYTYEG
+97 FSVRYNYSYEG
-108 FVDWMSQFVESL
+108 FVDWMSQFIENT

-138 RLAAKYDDRFQKII
+138 RLAAKYGDRFEKIVA
-152 TANTGLPTGKAPLSD
+152 ANTGLPTGKAPLSE

-177 IKPDLHVAGQVRNG
+177 IKPDLHVGGQVRNG
-191 TTKGINDDALAAYNA
+191 TTKGIDENALAAYNA

-220 PNLVPST
+220 PNLVPGT

-234 PNKEAWNILR
+234 PNKEAWKILR
-244 TWEKPFLCAFS
+244 EWKKPFLCAFS

-270 LVPGCKDMPHVTIE
+270 LIPGCKDMPHVTIQ

-294 PEACVNAI
+294 PNACVEAI
-302 LSIKDL
+302 LSIKDI

>member
-1 MFKTIM
+1 MS
-7 NTMTILKTDL
+7 ILKTDL
-17 SLFENIAGWDF
+17 TLFENLSDW
-28 EENFVTVSSE
+28 EYKENFTTVTSE
-38 FGNINIHY
+38 FGELDIHF

-51 ESNDVVLLMHG
+51 TSDECVLLLHG
-62 NPTWGYLYRNMINPL
+62 NPTWGYLYRNMIDPL
-77 KESGYRVIVPDLPGF
+77 KDNGYRVVVPDLPGF

-97 FSVRYNYTYEG
+97 FSVRYNYSYEG
-108 FVDWMSQFVESL
+108 FVDWMSQFIENT

-138 RLAAKYDDRFQKII
+138 RLAAKYGDRFEKIVA
-152 TANTGLPTGKAPLSD
+152 ANTGLPTGKAPLSE

-177 IKPDLHVAGQVRNG
+177 IKPDLHVGGQVRNG
-191 TTKGINDDALAAYNA
+191 TTKGIDENALAAYNA

-220 PNLVPST
+220 PNLVPGT

-234 PNKEAWNILR
+234 PNKEAWKILR
-244 TWEKPFLCAFS
+244 EWKKPFLCAFS

-270 LVPGCKDMPHVTIE
+270 LIPGCKDMPHVTIE
-284 NAGHF
+284 DAGHF

-294 PEACVNAI
+294 PEACVDAI
-302 LSIKDL
+302 LSIKNI

>member
-1 MFKTIM
+1 MS
-7 NTMTILKTDL
+7 ILKTNL
-17 SLFENIAGWDF
+17 TLFENLSDWKYK
-28 EENFVTVSSE
+28 ENFTTVTSE
-38 FGNINIHY
+38 FGELDIHF

-51 ESNDVVLLMHG
+51 TSDERVLLLHG
-62 NPTWGYLYRNMINPL
+62 NPTWGYLYRNMIDPL
-77 KESGYRVIVPDLPGF
+77 KENGYRVVVPDLPGF

-97 FSVRYNYTYEG
+97 FSVRYNYSYEG
-108 FVDWMSQFVESL
+108 FVDWMSQFIENT

-138 RLAAKYDDRFQKII
+138 RLAAKYSDRFEKIVA
-152 TANTGLPTGKAPLSD
+152 ANTGLPTGKAPLSE

-191 TTKGINDDALAAYNA
+191 TTKGIDENALAAYNA

-220 PNLVPST
+220 PNLVPGT
-227 PRTPSAE
+227 PRTPRAE
-234 PNKEAWNILR
+234 PNKEAWKILR
-244 TWEKPFLCAFS
+244 EWKKPFLCAFS

-270 LVPGCKDMPHVTIE
+270 LIPGCKDMPHVTIE

-294 PEACVNAI
+294 PNACVEAI
-302 LSIKDL
+302 LSIKDI

>member
-1 MFKTIM
+1 MS
-7 NTMTILKTDL
+7 ILKTDL
-17 SLFENIAGWDF
+17 TLFENLNDWKF
-28 EENFVTVSSE
+28 KENFTTVTSE
-38 FGNINIHY
+38 FGELDIHF

-51 ESNDVVLLMHG
+51 TNDECVLLLHG
-62 NPTWGYLYRNMINPL
+62 NPTWGYLYRNMIDPL
-77 KESGYRVIVPDLPGF
+77 KDNGYRVVVPDLPGF

-97 FSVRYNYTYEG
+97 FSVRYNYSYEG
-108 FVDWMSQFVESL
+108 FVDWMSQFIENT

-138 RLAAKYDDRFQKII
+138 RLAAKYGDRFEKIVA
-152 TANTGLPTGKAPLSD
+152 ANTGLPTGKAPLSE

-191 TTKGINDDALAAYNA
+191 TTKGIDENALAAYNA

-220 PNLVPST
+220 PNLVPGT

-234 PNKEAWNILR
+234 PNKEAWKILR
-244 TWEKPFLCAFS
+244 EWEKPFLCAFS
-255 DKDPIFSGVE
+255 DQDPIFSGVE

-270 LVPGCKDMPHVTIE
+270 LIPGCKDMPHVTIQ

-294 PEACVNAI
+294 PNACVEAI
-302 LSIKDL
+302 LSIKDI

>member
-1 MFKTIM
+1 MS
-7 NTMTILKTDL
+7 ILKTDL
-17 SLFENIAGWDF
+17 TLFENLSDWKF
-28 EENFVTVSSE
+28 KENFTTVTSE
-38 FGNINIHY
+38 FGELDIHF

-51 ESNDVVLLMHG
+51 TNDECVLLLHG
-62 NPTWGYLYRNMINPL
+62 NPTWGYLYRNMIDPL
-77 KESGYRVIVPDLPGF
+77 KDNGYRVVVPDLPGF

-97 FSVRYNYTYEG
+97 FSVRYNYSYEG
-108 FVDWMSQFVESL
+108 FVDWMSQFIENT

-138 RLAAKYDDRFQKII
+138 RLAAKYGDRFEKIVA
-152 TANTGLPTGKAPLSD
+152 ANTGLPTGKAPLSE

-177 IKPDLHVAGQVRNG
+177 IKPDLHVGGQVRNG
-191 TTKGINDDALAAYNA
+191 TTKGIDENALAAYNA

-220 PNLVPST
+220 PNLVPGT

-234 PNKEAWNILR
+234 PNKEAWKILR
-244 TWEKPFLCAFS
+244 EWKKPFLCAFS

-270 LVPGCKDMPHVTIE
+270 LIPGCKDMPHVTIE

-294 PEACVNAI
+294 PEACVDAI
-302 LSIKDL
+302 LSIKNI

>member
-1 MFKTIM
+1 MS
-7 NTMTILKTDL
+7 ILKTDL
-17 SLFENIAGWDF
+17 TLFENLSDWKYK
-28 EENFVTVSSE
+28 ENFTTVMSE
-38 FGNINIHY
+38 FGELDIHF

-51 ESNDVVLLMHG
+51 TSDECVLLLHG
-62 NPTWGYLYRNMINPL
+62 NPTWGYLYRNMIDPL
-77 KESGYRVIVPDLPGF
+77 KENGYRVVVPDLPGF

-97 FSVRYNYTYEG
+97 FSVRYNYSYEG
-108 FVDWMSQFVESL
+108 FVDWMSQFIENTN
-120 DLKNI
+120 LKNI

-138 RLAAKYDDRFQKII
+138 RLAAKYGDRFEKIVA
-152 TANTGLPTGKAPLSD
+152 ANTGLPTGKAPLSE

-191 TTKGINDDALAAYNA
+191 TTKGIDDNALVAYNA

-220 PNLVPST
+220 PNLVPGT

-234 PNKEAWNILR
+234 PNKEAWKILR
-244 TWEKPFLCAFS
+244 EWEKPFLCAFS

-270 LVPGCKDMPHVTIE
+270 LIPGCKDMPHVTIE

-294 PEACVNAI
+294 PNACVEAI
-302 LSIKDL
+302 LSIKDI

>member
-1 MFKTIM
+1 MS
-7 NTMTILKTDL
+7 ILKTDL
-17 SLFENIAGWDF
+17 TLFENLSDWKYK
-28 EENFVTVSSE
+28 ENFTTVTSE
-38 FGNINIHY
+38 FGELDIHF

-51 ESNDVVLLMHG
+51 TSDECVLLLHG
-62 NPTWGYLYRNMINPL
+62 NPTWGYLYRNMIDPL
-77 KESGYRVIVPDLPGF
+77 KENGYRVVVPDLPGF

-97 FSVRYNYTYEG
+97 FSVRYNYSYEG
-108 FVDWMSQFVESL
+108 FVDWMSQFIENT

-138 RLAAKYDDRFQKII
+138 RLAAKYSDRFEKIVA
-152 TANTGLPTGKAPLSD
+152 ANTGLPTGKAPLSE

-191 TTKGINDDALAAYNA
+191 TTKGIDENALAAYNA
-206 PFPDDDH
+206 PFPDEDH

-220 PNLVPST
+220 PNLVPGT

-234 PNKEAWNILR
+234 PNKEAWKILR
-244 TWEKPFLCAFS
+244 EWEKPFLCAFS

-270 LVPGCKDMPHVTIE
+270 LIPGCKDMPHVTIE

-294 PEACVNAI
+294 PNACVEAI
-302 LSIKDL
+302 LSIKDI